1 MFLVDIIILFLPRKK
16 IKGPNTLKFMTVA
29 PTLIASKEQ
38 TSHTTI
44 DFLLFTVLTQKVT
57 KFPYQGTLTEWEG
70 SLQFISSLT

>member
-44 DFLLFTVLTQKVT
+44 DFLLFTVLT
-57 KFPYQGTLTEWEG
+57 
-70 SLQFISSLT
+70 